1 MAGRLGERLKDARKQ
16 RGVALDEVQAST
28 KIHRR
33 YLEALERQDW
43 SAFPGTVFARGY
55 LRTYS
60 EYLGLD
66 PERMLKAFAREHAH
80 ANPNSDHEAEAR
92 MATRAMLER
101 LAESRGVGAA
111 QRRRRLRA
119 AAAAA
124 TVGLVA
130 AGALWAALRLQ
141 EGAGAPA
148 AEVVTQASLSAVE
161 SWIGSDAAPQAPA
174 AQPLEVTVPWAPPVE
189 PAAAQAPSAPATTPD
204 ALPEPL
210 PEETTTPSPPSP
222 ARLSIEEH
230 GVGSGV
236 SNRQLLGASGEFVE
250 GSVVWFWT
258 HVQGGHRG
266 DRVQHV
272 WLREGREIGII
283 PLRVAGEQWRTQSR
297 RKMGVGSAG
306 RWTVEAR
313 DVEGRVLASTSF
325 DVVRDTR

>member
-1 MAGRLGERLKDARKQ
+1 MAGRLGERLKDARKL

-92 MATRAMLER
+92 LAARAMLER
-101 LAESRGVGAA
+101 LAASPGGGAA

-141 EGAGAPA
+141 EGAGVPA
-148 AEVVTQASLSAVE
+148 AEAVTRTSLSGVGE
-161 SWIGSDAAPQAPA
+161 SWIESDAAPQAPA
-174 AQPLEVTVPWAPPVE
+174 AEPLEVTVPWAPPAE
-189 PAAAQAPSAPATTPD
+189 ATAAEAPSASATMPD

-210 PEETTTPSPPSP
+210 PEPLPETVPPS
-222 ARLSIEEH
+222 LSIEEH
-230 GVGSGV
+230 GVGNGV
-236 SNRQLLGASGEFVE
+236 SNRQLLGASDEFVE

-258 HVQGGHRG
+258 HVEGGHRG

>member
-1 MAGRLGERLKDARKQ
+1 MAGRLGERLKAARKE
-16 RGVALDEVQAST
+16 RGVALDEVQAAT

-66 PERMLKAFAREHAH
+66 AERMLKAFAREHAH

-92 MATRAMLER
+92 MAARAMLER
-101 LAESRGVGAA
+101 LAESRGVGEA

-119 AAAAA
+119 ATGAAIA
-124 TVGLVA
+124 GLVA
-130 AGALWAALRLQ
+130 VGALWAALRLQ
-141 EGAGAPA
+141 DGPPGPGAAQVSLSGMGESWIASESAPPAPA
-148 AEVVTQASLSAVE
+148 AEA
-161 SWIGSDAAPQAPA
+161 
-174 AQPLEVTVPWAPPVE
+174 LEVAVPWAPAAEAVAQDPAAE
-189 PAAAQAPSAPATTPD
+189 PAEEQPA
-204 ALPEPL
+204 LSEL
-210 PEETTTPSPPSP
+210 P

-236 SNRQLLGASGEFVE
+236 ANRRLVGPRERFEE

-258 HVQGGHRG
+258 HVQGGRRG
-266 DRVQHV
+266 DRVEHV
-272 WLREGREIGII
+272 WLRDGREIGTV
-283 PLRVAGEQWRTQSR
+283 PLRVAGAQWRTQSR
-297 RKMGVGSAG
+297 RQMGLGSAG

-313 DVEGRVLASTSF
+313 DDEGRVLASSSF
-325 DVVRDTR
+325 EVVRQER